1 MRIWLEY
8 VIYKL
13 SVETIPTCFRWL
25 TCRKQELV
33 QSKNC
38 SDSLDDSLYRQV
50 ILDSLGPLL
59 NVYFNDMQIKRWL
72 RLSSSLRNSPLPATC
87 SEKECTRKF
96 RHTGIP
102 GLWKQVLDAGLWTLD
117 SGRCTLGSGCWTLG
131 ARRWTLDAG
140 L

>member
-72 RLSSSLRNSPLPATC
+72 RLSSSLRNSPLPRLVQKKNVP
-87 SEKECTRKF
+87 ENF
-96 RHTGIP
+96 DIP
-102 GLWKQVLDAGLWTLD
+102 EFLGSGSKCWMLDSGLWILDAARWALDAG
-117 SGRCTLGSGCWTLG
+117 R
-131 ARRWTLDAG
+131 
-140 L
+140 